1 MGGVGT
7 GFWPCRCRYY
17 TSRKGE
23 KRRKKGN
30 GVLGRRVVWIGWGRQ
45 DRTEQVVGEEGEG
58 LLESVHLV
66 CKCYVRMRSLI
77 WSN

>member
-1 MGGVGT
+1 MDRMGQAG
-7 GFWPCRCRYY
+7 
-17 TSRKGE
+17 
-23 KRRKKGN
+23 
-30 GVLGRRVVWIGWGRQ
+30 Q

-66 CKCYVRMRSLI
+66 CKCYDRMRSLI